1 MLNLQIVSDLHLEF
15 RQDRPIFNVIEK
27 AADILVLCGDICP
40 CNPIDINI
48 FKRFIN
54 EIKDKYKT
62 ILFIPGNHEYYN
74 NPMQDRPYSIDEINI
89 FISDF
94 CNETNGKLL
103 LMINRAIVV
112 KNKNKSYLLVGS
124 TLWSYIAPVV
134 APILTHMVNDYNKIY
149 ISSETAL
156 KPQYTTQM
164 FMHNLAFIREM
175 HNYAT
180 KENIKMVLLTH
191 HQPYIFNPK
200 GMRSYAYMTDLTDL
214 FDEQVILVAH
224 GHTHEHRANTIKS
237 TKIYSNPLGYPNQD
251 CGFNRNEKISIM

>member
-1 MLNLQIVSDLHLEF
+1 MISNITSVNDDTVANF
-15 RQDRPIFNVIEK
+15 EK
-27 AADILVLCGDICP
+27 GEGENEGD
-40 CNPIDINI
+40 
-48 FKRFIN
+48 N
-54 EIKDKYKT
+54 E
-62 ILFIPGNHEYYN
+62 GE
-74 NPMQDRPYSIDEINI
+74 
-89 FISDF
+89 
-94 CNETNGKLL
+94 NEGED
-103 LMINRAIVV
+103 
-112 KNKNKSYLLVGS
+112 
-124 TLWSYIAPVV
+124 
-134 APILTHMVNDYNKIY
+134 DYNKIY

-237 TKIYSNPLGYPNQD
+237 TKIYSNPLGYPDQD